1 MKYPYVF
8 QSFPIIVRCTGFG
21 RDVSVDPEESEPG
34 ICFLAF
40 EMTNW

>member
-1 MKYPYVF
+1 MFF
-8 QSFPIIVRCTGFG
+8 QRFSHYSESSIGFG

-34 ICFLAF
+34 ICFLAL